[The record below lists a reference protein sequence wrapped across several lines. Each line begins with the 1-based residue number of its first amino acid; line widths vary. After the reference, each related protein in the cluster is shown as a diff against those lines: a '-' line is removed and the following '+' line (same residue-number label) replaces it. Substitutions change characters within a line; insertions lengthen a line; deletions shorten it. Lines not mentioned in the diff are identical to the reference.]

1 MSSLES
7 IADVEAIRQVKAR
20 YWRGVDSGD
29 GALVRSILARD
40 CTLDFR
46 GCCTDPRSGTDF
58 LPAMNVVM
66 RGRESWKSDALS
78 EIVSVHHGH
87 QSEITIHAGP
97 SPGHSTALI
106 FKGLD
111 NPELYQT
118 GQTIRP
124 LRTAK
129 ERHSLI
135 GALHKDALR
144 IELLKGGRL
153 RNHEL
158 GTTN

>member
-1 MSSLES
+1 MYSLNAIE
-7 IADVEAIRQVKAR
+7 AVEDIRQVKAR

-29 GALVRSILARD
+29 GALVRSILTRD

-87 QSEITIHAGP
+87 QSEIELSGADSARGTWAFTDRLYMPAGAP
-97 SPGHSTALI
+97 FHVLVGFGYYHDTYRREADGWKI
-106 FKGLD
+106 D
-111 NPELYQT
+111 T
-118 GQTIRP
+118 C
-124 LRTAK
+124 
-129 ERHSLI
+129 
-135 GALHKDALR
+135 R
-144 IELLKGGRL
+144 ISRL
-153 RNHEL
+153 RVEVR
-158 GTTN
+158 